1 MIYWDSFWCFYFS
14 AAFDNIVVIVVVF
27 FLGACKMM
35 VGCKVLGGGSGSD
48 SQRKL

>member
-1 MIYWDSFWCFYFS
+1 MYSNTLLIF
-14 AAFDNIVVIVVVF
+14 VVDVDVVVASVVVF

>member
-1 MIYWDSFWCFYFS
+1 MHS
-14 AAFDNIVVIVVVF
+14 NTLLVVVVVDVVVASIVVF

-35 VGCKVLGGGSGSD
+35 VGCKVQGGGSGSD